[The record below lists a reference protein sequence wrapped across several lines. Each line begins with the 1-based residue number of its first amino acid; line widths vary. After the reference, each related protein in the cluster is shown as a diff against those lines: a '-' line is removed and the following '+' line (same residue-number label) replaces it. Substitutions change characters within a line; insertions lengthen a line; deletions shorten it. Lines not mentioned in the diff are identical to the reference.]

1 MSSGIEIPYYPAVLS
16 HRLKLSYDNIN
27 IEIAVF
33 IATNGSISKEPWTKP
48 KATSQQRISQTMQAF
63 GTMRLEISW
72 LEQ

>member
-1 MSSGIEIPYYPAVLS
+1 VNLGIEIPYYPTTTL
-16 HRLKLSYDNIN
+16 

-48 KATSQQRISQTMQAF
+48 KATSQQRMSQTMQAF